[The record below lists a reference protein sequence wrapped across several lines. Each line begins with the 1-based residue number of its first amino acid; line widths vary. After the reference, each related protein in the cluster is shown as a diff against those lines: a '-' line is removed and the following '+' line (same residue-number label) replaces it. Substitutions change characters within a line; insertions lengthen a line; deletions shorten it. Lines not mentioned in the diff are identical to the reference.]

1 MKSIGLVAFSPLGRG
16 FLTGTMKRADEYA
29 ETDFR
34 YNGDP
39 RLQGANFDANVKAT
53 EVVREFARK
62 RNIKPG
68 QVALAWLLHKG
79 SDIVPIP
86 GTKRRTYLEEN
97 LAAAAIRLSESEIE
111 ELAVALP
118 PGTTTGPRYT
128 EEMMSH
134 INR

>member
-111 ELAVALP
+111 ELAVVLP